1 MFDIKCFI
9 QTLRS
14 VLNTS
19 KLVTAFESNHLTS
32 FATGFR
38 PQTNT
43 IDFQFVFAFPSFE
56 DNMTIFVRRRFCS
69 FSVFSSVITTDYFQI
84 LVILTIIVY
93 IILMIYATIGDVK
106 DKNKVTFE
114 TILFFVVT
122 PIFTTRAAALSSD
135 AFVQLLVLFFQSSSF
150 SWLFYLCHH
159 DIVTDSV
166 WMSYFLTFY

>member
-1 MFDIKCFI
+1 MGGQGNVRAPIFKQKSYKMYSHYFHI

-56 DNMTIFVRRRFCS
+56 DNMTIFVRRS
-69 FSVFSSVITTDYFQI
+69 FTLVGLFSLFISNTTTDYFQI

-114 TILFFVVT
+114 TI
-122 PIFTTRAAALSSD
+122 
-135 AFVQLLVLFFQSSSF
+135 
-150 SWLFYLCHH
+150 
-159 DIVTDSV
+159 
-166 WMSYFLTFY
+166 

>member
-1 MFDIKCFI
+1 MLRSRHFVHYSDAFHYSGVRYSGVSLYSHYFHI

-56 DNMTIFVRRRFCS
+56 DNMTIFVRRS
-69 FSVFSSVITTDYFQI
+69 FTLVGLFS
-84 LVILTIIVY
+84 
-93 IILMIYATIGDVK
+93 
-106 DKNKVTFE
+106 
-114 TILFFVVT
+114 LFISNNYGLF
-122 PIFTTRAAALSSD
+122 SD
-135 AFVQLLVLFFQSSSF
+135 TCHFDDHCLHHS
-150 SWLFYLCHH
+150 YDLCNHR
-159 DIVTDSV
+159 
-166 WMSYFLTFY
+166 